1 MRGIRIATVYRTIK
15 DLLGEGWLAQVDLP
29 GQASRYEVA
38 ESAAHHHHFHCRK
51 CDRVYDL
58 DGCAGGVDR
67 LAPRR
72 FRVERHDLVVYGLC
86 APCVEAT

>member
-38 ESAAHHHHFHCRK
+38 ESAAHHHHSIAASVTASTISMGARAASIVSRPGDSGSSAMISSCTVSARP
-51 CDRVYDL
+51 
-58 DGCAGGVDR
+58 A
-67 LAPRR
+67 
-72 FRVERHDLVVYGLC
+72 
-86 APCVEAT
+86 